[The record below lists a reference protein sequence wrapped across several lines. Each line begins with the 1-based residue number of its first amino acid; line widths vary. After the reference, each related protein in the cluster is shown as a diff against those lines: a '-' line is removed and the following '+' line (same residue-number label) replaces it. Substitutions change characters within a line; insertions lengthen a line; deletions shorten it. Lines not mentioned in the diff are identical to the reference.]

1 MTLPAGRESPGGN
14 PGSQPASMT
23 PRLCASGLLLAGL
36 LSSPAASA
44 APELTIADAI
54 RSAWVHDARLQ
65 ASSAQATSASRSAE
79 AADWALGPTVT
90 LGAQGTLTS
99 QPSHRFALLLDQ
111 GQVTAADFDPARLN
125 TPTARGSLG
134 LSAVVEQPL
143 IDAALWAARR
153 RAHAGA
159 EAEEASRA
167 VMQRQIALE
176 TVRAYFSLRA
186 AEEAL
191 AFAEEAVRT
200 ARDTEGFVRARVAQQ
215 VLLSSEGSRSTAYRA
230 QAEAERAAAIRQLA
244 QARTGFTL
252 LVGQDPPAGSLST
265 PLVPPEAPVAAGAE
279 ERPELRAARAGVDA
293 QTAAADEAH
302 GRLWPTLLLQGGV
315 ATERAGLSEGNTWGM
330 GFLVLRWRG
339 SVAGFKTAGAADA
352 ARAAAEAR
360 RVEQE
365 RVLAAELEQA
375 RASVA
380 ASTAAVEAA
389 RTAVTASEQA
399 RDLRQAR
406 HRQGLVPLTEL
417 LDAETGLTSARALL
431 LRSALQARI
440 ARAELEHAS
449 GQPVEGVRP

>member
-1 MTLPAGRESPGGN
+1 
-14 PGSQPASMT
+14 MT
-23 PRLCASGLLLAGL
+23 PRPNIPGLLLVAV
-36 LSSPAASA
+36 LSSPAAALA
-44 APELTIADAI
+44 APELTVADAI
-54 RSAWVHDARLQ
+54 RAAWAHDARLQ
-65 ASSAQATSASRSAE
+65 ASSAQATSATRGAE
-79 AADWALGPTVT
+79 AADWALGPTVV

-125 TPTARGSLG
+125 TPQARGSLG

-159 EAEEASRA
+159 EAEEAGRA
-167 VMQRQIALE
+167 VMQRQVALE
-176 TVRAYFSLRA
+176 AVRAYFSVSA
-186 AEEAL
+186 AEDAL
-191 AFAEEAVRT
+191 AYAEDALRT
-200 ARDTEGFVRARVAQQ
+200 ARETERFVHARVAQD
-215 VLLSSEGSRSTAYRA
+215 VLLPSEGSRSTAFRA
-230 QAEAERAAAIRQLA
+230 QAEAERAGAIRQLA

-252 LVGQDPPAGSLST
+252 LVGQEPPAGSLAT
-265 PLVPPEAPVAAGAE
+265 PLVPPEAPPAPAGE

-293 QTAAADEAH
+293 QTAAADEVH

-315 ATERAGLSEGNTWGM
+315 ATERAGISEGNTWGM

-339 SVAGFKTAGAADA
+339 SVAGFKAADAADA

-360 RVEQE
+360 RIEQE

-375 RASVA
+375 RASLA
-380 ASTAAVEAA
+380 ASSAALEAA

-406 HRQGLVPLTEL
+406 HRQGLIPLTEL

-431 LRSALQARI
+431 LRSALQSRL